1 MYCKNCGEELKPGT
15 NFCGKCG
22 TKQDFKSVN
31 ISKPV
36 TPPPINPINNNNNGY
51 NIPPYSGGN
60 YNPVPPIDKNG
71 HGILSGN
78 KKIGIIACAIA
89 AIIVIVLIAT
99 ILSAINSNGS
109 KSKEDAVSDFVV
121 AMYEEDVNTI
131 ISLVPDDIL
140 KGIMK
145 ENKCSKSEL
154 KKAVKEEIHYESDDY
169 DHCASVKKCFKTK
182 TIDEKYYDDYFDY
195 RAIDCMDLDKVS
207 NMATYQVDVEN
218 NYYYN
223 NIAIYQYGHSKR
235 WYNAEA
241 TTFVAYAVW
250 SNT

>member
-1 MYCKNCGEELKPGT
+1 MYCKKCGSELKPGAS
-15 NFCGKCG
+15 FCGKCG
-22 TKQDFKSVN
+22 TKQNVSSPEKT
-31 ISKPV
+31 PY
-36 TPPPINPINNNNNGY
+36 TPPNPKPIPFPSPNPPKKETN
-51 NIPPYSGGN
+51 S
-60 YNPVPPIDKNG
+60 IDNK
-71 HGILSGN
+71 N
-78 KKIGIIACAIA
+78 KKIGMIACAIA

-99 ILSAINSNGS
+99 ILSAINSNG
-109 KSKEDAVSDFVV
+109 KRKQEDAVSDFVV
-121 AMYEEDVNTI
+121 AMYEEDFNTV
-131 ISLVPDDIL
+131 ISLVPDDVL
-140 KGIMK
+140 KKIMK

-154 KKAVKEEIHYESDDY
+154 KKAVKKEIKYESDDY
-169 DHCASVKKCFKTK
+169 NHCASVKNCFKTK

-218 NYYYN
+218 NHYYN